1 MTLPKTDRPDDAQLV
16 DRLKG
21 GDLRALDALY
31 HRYGDQLMALAYRL
45 TGSADEAEDVVQ
57 DVFVGLPVAL
67 RRYVD
72 RHAFHGWLRTVT
84 TRVALNRMRQ
94 RGRRR
99 EVPMDGTD
107 EAVSPRTTNPPER
120 RLILDEA
127 IAALPDELRAVFVL
141 REIEGYSHAEIGE
154 ILGIRRGTSEVRLF
168 RAIRQLRR
176 SLGDVE

>member
-16 DRLKG
+16 DRLKS
-21 GDLRALDALY
+21 GDLGALDALY
-31 HRYGDQLMALAYRL
+31 HRHANQMMALAYRL

-72 RHAFHGWLRTVT
+72 RHLFHAWLRTVT

-99 EVPMDGTD
+99 EVPMDGAE
-107 EAVSPRTTNPPER
+107 EALSARTRDSPER
-120 RLILDEA
+120 RVILAEA

-154 ILGIRRGTSEVRLF
+154 IMGIRRGTSEVRLF
-168 RAIRQLRR
+168 RAIRLLRR
-176 SLGDVE
+176 SLGDAE

>member
-21 GDLRALDALY
+21 GDLSALDALY
-31 HRYGDQLMALAYRL
+31 HRYADQLMALAYRL
-45 TGSADEAEDVVQ
+45 TGSADEAEDVIQ

-72 RHAFHGWLRTVT
+72 RHAFYGWMRTVT
-84 TRVALNRMRQ
+84 TRVALTRMRQ

-99 EVPMDGTD
+99 EVPMDGAE
-107 EAVSPRTTNPPER
+107 EAARVRTTNPQER
-120 RLILDEA
+120 RMILDEA

-141 REIEGYSHAEIGE
+141 REIEGYSHTEIGQM
-154 ILGIRRGTSEVRLF
+154 LGIRRGTSEVRLF

-176 SLGDVE
+176 SLGDAE